1 MLFIFRTVFINH
13 LTEKN
18 FRQLTVICNIA
29 SIIVC
34 DFIMNRS
41 SLSCFFL
48 GSVHWQQTGEH
59 ITVSVIS
66 CVLSSIFALSAVLG
80 NGTIMLV
87 IWKTRELHSPSFTLL
102 FCLAVSDLFVGLF
115 GQPSFV
121 AFKIAELKENFN
133 AYCNSRMTQFFF
145 GWITCGVSFI
155 TLSGV
160 CIDRLLALTLHLR
173 YKTIVTVPRVIKV
186 VIVVWVLCSA
196 WTFSKFW
203 FGDKWIILPALIA
216 LVTIL
221 ITAFCTFKIFKIAR
235 KHQREIHE
243 QNHATFVSNSCAVDA
258 LKCKKSAVTVLYI
271 YGLLL
276 ILYLPFLAVMVV
288 EAISGVTRS
297 VKVAYDLTTAVV
309 FMNSSVNPIIYC
321 WRLKQVRRAVKHY
334 LKRLMMFGQN

>member
-1 MLFIFRTVFINH
+1 
-13 LTEKN
+13 
-18 FRQLTVICNIA
+18 
-29 SIIVC
+29 
-34 DFIMNRS
+34 MNRS
-41 SLSCFFL
+41 NLACFFL
-48 GSVHWQQTGEH
+48 VSVHWQQTGEH
-59 ITVSVIS
+59 NTVSVIS
-66 CVLSSIFALSAVLG
+66 CVLSFIFALSAVLG

-102 FCLAVSDLFVGLF
+102 FCLAVSDLLVGLF

-121 AFKIAELKENFN
+121 TFKIAELNENFN

-155 TLSGV
+155 TLSSS

-173 YKTIVTVPRVIKV
+173 YKTVVTVPRVIKV
-186 VIVVWVLCSA
+186 VVVVWVLCSA

-203 FGDKWIILPALIA
+203 FGDKGIILPALIA

-221 ITAFCTFKIFKIAR
+221 ITAFCTFKVFKIAR
-235 KHQREIHE
+235 KHQRQIHE

-258 LKCKKSAVTVLYI
+258 LKCKKSLAAVTVLYI
-271 YGLLL
+271 YGLPL
-276 ILYLPFLAVMVV
+276 ISYLPFLAVMVV

-321 WRLKQVRRAVKHY
+321 WRLKQVRRPVKHY
-334 LKRLMMFGQN
+334 LKRLMIFGQN